1 MKVVLVL
8 FLLLGGF
15 SGQTLAENRGE
26 SAMDCLIVS
35 DGAEQPSGVEIVFT
49 NQCDEQIFMLW
60 CGELQFSERRCGD
73 GPNGG
78 FYTQSDNLQANA
90 SNEIR
95 IKAGTSYHYAACYGG
110 ISFGNSGEYTDNPD
124 GGFVCLPTGSYKQD
138 SEENGQ

>member
-8 FLLLGGF
+8 FLLLGSF
-15 SGQTLAENRGE
+15 SEQALAENRGE

-60 CGELQFSERRCGD
+60 CGELQFSDRRCGD

-78 FYTQSDNLQANA
+78 FYTQ
-90 SNEIR
+90 
-95 IKAGTSYHYAACYGG
+95 
-110 ISFGNSGEYTDNPD
+110 
-124 GGFVCLPTGSYKQD
+124 
-138 SEENGQ
+138 